1 MIITLEEVKSYARI
15 DIDED
20 DELLQSLIVSAQ
32 EYLKNA
38 TGKEY
43 LEKDEEGNPIS
54 YGLEKVYLQLLVA
67 YWYEK
72 RIPISDGSK
81 FSSNNG
87 VVEDFNFMAKSIMLQ
102 LKMK

>member
-1 MIITLEEVKSYARI
+1 MIISLEEVKQYARI

-20 DELLQSLIVSAQ
+20 DQLLETLIIAAE

-43 LEKDEEGNPIS
+43 PETDGDGNKNNYELEKI
-54 YGLEKVYLQLLVA
+54 YLQLLIA
-67 YWYEK
+67 HWYEQ
-72 RIPISDGSK
+72 RSISGNGK
-81 FSSNNG
+81 GTYAGG
-87 VVEDFNFMAKSIMLQ
+87 VVEDFSFAAKSIMLQ

>member
-1 MIITLEEVKSYARI
+1 MIITLEEVKEYARI

-20 DELLQSLIVSAQ
+20 DRLLETLIKSAE

-43 LEKDEEGNPIS
+43 PETDKNGNRINYELEKI
-54 YGLEKVYLQLLVA
+54 YLQLLIA
-67 YWYEK
+67 HWYEQRSPVGK
-72 RIPISDGSK
+72 GASAG
-81 FSSNNG
+81 G
-87 VVEDFNFMAKSIMLQ
+87 VAEDFSFTAKSILLQ